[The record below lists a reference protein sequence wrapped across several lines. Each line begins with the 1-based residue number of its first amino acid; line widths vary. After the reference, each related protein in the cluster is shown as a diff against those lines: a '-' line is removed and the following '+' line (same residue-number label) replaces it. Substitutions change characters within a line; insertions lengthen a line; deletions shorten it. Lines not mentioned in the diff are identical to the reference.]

1 MYALAYF
8 YDMHT
13 TFPSSLSIA
22 QQAQVL
28 PISSVAQQAGIN
40 PGELILY
47 GEHTA
52 KVKPAILQRLAGR
65 PRGKYIVVS
74 AMSPT
79 PLGEGKTTVA
89 IGLTQALGTCM
100 QANACCCIRQASMG
114 PTFNLKGG
122 AAGGGHSQV
131 LPMEEFNLH
140 LTGDI
145 HAVSIAHNLVMAA
158 LDSRMFHE
166 SRQNDATLLKNGLA
180 TRLNINPD
188 TINWRRVVDVCDRAL
203 RSVSIGHAD
212 AEASP
217 AIYPRHTSVDIAVAS
232 ELMAILALSFDF
244 KDLRQRVGKVVIA
257 LNKNGIPVTLEDM
270 QIAGAVAV
278 LLKDAIKPNLL
289 QTLEGQ
295 PVFVHTGPFA
305 NIAHGNSSI
314 IADRI
319 ALQLCDYVVTE
330 SGFGSDIGLEKFV
343 NIKCRYSGLKPDAI
357 VLVATVRSLKMQ
369 GGGPAVK
376 AGTKPVGV
384 YAEENLDL
392 LKKGLCNLG
401 RHIQIARSFGIPVVV
416 SINYFVTDTPTELDT
431 IISYAKEQGA
441 ADAVVSKHYYEGGK
455 GAAQL
460 AAAVINAANQHS
472 TLQFTYT
479 DDMGI
484 ADKIRTIAK
493 KIYRAADVQFSEQ
506 AMAQISRYEKLGF
519 GRLPVCM
526 AKKQYSFSHDP
537 AHLGAPEDFI
547 LPIREMRIGTGAGF
561 VTALTGAMNLMP
573 GLATRPSY
581 MHIDID
587 PESEVIS
594 GLS

>member
-1 MYALAYF
+1 
-8 YDMHT
+8 MHNA
-13 TFPSSLSIA
+13 FPSSLSIA
-22 QQAQVL
+22 QQAQL
-28 PISSVAQQAGIN
+28 RPISAVAGRAGIK
-40 PGELILY
+40 PDELILY

-52 KVKPAILQRLAGR
+52 KVKPGILRRVAGSK
-65 PRGKYIVVS
+65 RGKYIVVS

-89 IGLTQALGTCM
+89 IGLTQALGTCL
-100 QANACCCIRQASMG
+100 QANASCCIRQASMG

-158 LDSRMFHE
+158 LDSRMYHE
-166 SRQNDATLLKNGLA
+166 NRQTDAALARNGL
-180 TRLNINPD
+180 TKRLNINPD
-188 TINWRRVVDVCDRAL
+188 TINWRRVVDICDRSL
-203 RSVSIGHAD
+203 RSISIGHAD
-212 AEASP
+212 ATACP
-217 AIYPRHTSVDIAVAS
+217 GLYPRQTSVDIAVSS
-232 ELMAILALSFDF
+232 ELMAILALSVDF
-244 KDLRQRVGKVVIA
+244 ADLRQRVGKVVIA
-257 LNKNGIPVTLEDM
+257 LDKEGKPVTLEDM

-330 SGFGSDIGLEKFV
+330 SGFGADIGLEKFV
-343 NIKCRYSGLKPDAI
+343 NIKCRYSGLQPDAV
-357 VLVATVRSLKMQ
+357 VLVATVRALKMH
-369 GGGPAVK
+369 GGGPTVK
-376 AGTKPVGV
+376 AGTKPDAA
-384 YAEENLDL
+384 YTTENLDL
-392 LKKGLCNLG
+392 LRRGLCNLG
-401 RHIQIARSFGIPVVV
+401 RHIHIARSFGIPVVV
-416 SINYFVTDTPTELDT
+416 SVNYFHTDTPAELDA
-431 IISYAKEQGA
+431 ILKYAIEQGA
-441 ADAVVSKHYYEGGK
+441 TDAVVSRHYYEGGN
-455 GAAQL
+455 GAKQL
-460 AAAVINAANQHS
+460 AEAVSKACLQQS
-472 TLQFTYT
+472 TLQFTYP
-479 DDMGI
+479 DAMGI
-484 ADKIRTIAK
+484 ADKIRAIAK
-493 KIYRAADVQFSEQ
+493 NIYRAADVSFSEQ
-506 AMAQISRYEKLGF
+506 AMMQISRYERLGF
-519 GRLPVCM
+519 GHLPVCM
-526 AKKQYSFSHDP
+526 AKTQYSFSHDP

-573 GLATRPSY
+573 GLATSPSY

-587 PESEVIS
+587 PETEIIS